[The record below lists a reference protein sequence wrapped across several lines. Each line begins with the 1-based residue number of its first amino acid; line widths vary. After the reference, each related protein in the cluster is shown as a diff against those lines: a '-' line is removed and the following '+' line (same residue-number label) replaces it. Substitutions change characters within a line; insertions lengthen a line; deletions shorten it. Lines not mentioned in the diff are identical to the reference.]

1 MPEAEGNIFQ
11 YEQVFHSLHIDPQI
25 STAIQFKSVT
35 PVIGLFIHQF
45 SLYAHAF
52 IFPASIFFSPVVA
65 GHLEKAPQGMTV
77 ARIRTIP
84 KIVVLCIPVQLP
96 GLAKL
101 YKIQALISHIVYMVF
116 LKAVVGMFAGK
127 NPNLAHTQ
135 GLCQYI
141 DKATTQP

>member
-52 IFPASIFFSPVVA
+52 IFPASIFFF
-65 GHLEKAPQGMTV
+65 HL
-77 ARIRTIP
+77 
-84 KIVVLCIPVQLP
+84 L
-96 GLAKL
+96 
-101 YKIQALISHIVYMVF
+101 
-116 LKAVVGMFAGK
+116 
-127 NPNLAHTQ
+127 
-135 GLCQYI
+135 
-141 DKATTQP
+141 